1 MLLSHDNS
9 QRDEGGFTLV
19 EIMVGLAIGMLLTVV
34 ILQVMSTFEAQTRT
48 TTGSADAQ
56 TNGGI
61 ALHTISS
68 ELQSTGFGLL
78 PMANSP
84 QECTTLMIEGV
95 ADTFVPNQL
104 TPAAIV
110 HGNTAAGD
118 TIRIRYAN
126 SASGGVPTPISTVGA
141 PNPNDLTVQTTLGC
155 QVGDVS
161 LIVSGAT
168 CAMSKV
174 SAISAVG
181 VSPKII
187 TLADTTAAVTGANLS
202 CLGTWNQVTYA
213 VNNGNLVRNGV
224 PVVAGIVALEA
235 QYGISATPDSNQV
248 ASWVE
253 ASAMPWSAPTSAE
266 RNRIKAMRIALIS
279 RNDKREP
286 ADLAGTTSCTST
298 TSATPSG
305 LCAWA
310 GTVASP
316 APAIDLA
323 TADADWRK
331 YRYRV
336 FETIIP
342 LRNTVWAKDTL

>member
-1 MLLSHDNS
+1 MRLSHGNS
-9 QRDEGGFTLV
+9 QRDEDGFTLV

-84 QECTTLMIEGV
+84 QECTTLTIAGV
-95 ADTFVPNQL
+95 ADTTVPNRL
-104 TPAAIV
+104 TPAAII
-110 HGNTAAGD
+110 HGATASGD
-118 TIRIRYAN
+118 RLVIRYA
-126 SASGGVPTPISTVGA
+126 SSTSGGVPTPIATVGV
-141 PNPNDLTVQTTLGC
+141 PNPTDLVVGTTLGC
-155 QVGDVS
+155 QVGDDS

-202 CLGTWNQVTYA
+202 CLGTWNEVSYR
-213 VNNGNLVRNGV
+213 VNNGNLERNGV
-224 PVVAGIVALEA
+224 PSVASIVALEA

-253 ASAMPWSAPTSAE
+253 ASAAPWLAPTAAE
-266 RNRIKAMRIALIS
+266 RNRIKAIRVALIS
-279 RNDKREP
+279 RNDKREG
-286 ADLAGTTSCTST
+286 ADVTAACSST
-298 TSATPSG
+298 TSAAPTG

-310 GTVASP
+310 GSVASP
-316 APAIDLA
+316 APAIDLS
-323 TADADWRK
+323 ADADWRK